1 MYYTYEKTEFQ
12 VINELYLAYNCPFLV
27 NFRHADLS
35 NIKEECHTHN
45 VNVEDLC

>member
-1 MYYTYEKTEFQ
+1 MWKETEIQ
-12 VINELYLAYNCPFLV
+12 VINELYLAYKNCPFLV
-27 NFRHADLS
+27 NFRHADIS